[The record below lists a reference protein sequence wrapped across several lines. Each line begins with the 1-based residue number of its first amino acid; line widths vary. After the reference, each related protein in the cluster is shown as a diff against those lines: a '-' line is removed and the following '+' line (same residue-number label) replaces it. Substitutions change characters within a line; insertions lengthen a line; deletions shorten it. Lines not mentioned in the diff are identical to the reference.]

1 MSHGITHNDTMFSV
15 RAMPWHGLGV
25 VLDEYPRSIDEAL
38 DKAGLGWKVTHG
50 DVLVVKTPEW
60 TDDFG
65 TKHPPELIPAKGF
78 KANLREDT
86 GEVLGI
92 VSDEYEVVD
101 NRDAFRFLDALIG
114 SELHFETAGSL
125 WGGRR
130 VWCLARLPE
139 YVELGGDLSATYIY
153 VANSH
158 DGSMAVT
165 AAATPIRIVCANT
178 LGAALRQAEH
188 GASAQRTFRFRH
200 TGNLQTKFAEA
211 RQVLGMTIDYQKQFK
226 ALADRLAL
234 EPISETALEHR
245 VLRHLWVID
254 DDTGA
259 RARANRERAIERV
272 LAIFRG
278 RGGAGDTTGN
288 SPGHASGRRS
298 TRSPSTWTTDGATR
312 AAPTRCSARSR
323 TPRSS
328 SERSSWSRRRDVAA
342 GNGVMIRLGFRAGV
356 GSPACRRDDGRGG
369 AVFFWSRSRSSTRGS
384 RRNPSEDSCP
394 THAPGRCERQYA
406 SL

>member
-1 MSHGITHNDTMFSV
+1 MSHGITHTDSMFSV
-15 RAMPWHGLGV
+15 RCMPWHGLCV
-25 VLDEYPRSIDEAL
+25 VLDEHPRSIDDAL
-38 DKAGLGWKVTHG
+38 DKAGLAWKVTHG

-65 TKHPPELIPAKGF
+65 TKHPAELVPAKGF

-165 AAATPIRIVCANT
+165 AAVTPIRIVCADT
-178 LGAALRQAEH
+178 LGAAMRQAEH
-188 GASAQRTFRFRH
+188 GANAQRTFRFRH

-211 RQVLGMTIDYQKQFK
+211 RHVLGMTIDYQNQFK

-234 EPISETALEHR
+234 EPISSTALEHR

-272 LAIFRG
+272 LAIYRG
-278 RGGAGDTTGN
+278 RGADGDTTGN
-288 SPGHASGRRS
+288 SPGTKWTAFNAIAEHLDYGRRY
-298 TRSPSTWTTDGATR
+298 T
-312 AAPTRCSARSR
+312 SR
-323 TPRSS
+323 TNQVQRS
-328 SERSSWSRRRDVAA
+328 
-342 GNGVMIRLGFRAGV
+342 F
-356 GSPACRRDDGRGG
+356 
-369 AVFFWSRSRSSTRGS
+369 
-384 RRNPSEDSCP
+384 EDSSVKQR
-394 THAPGRCERQYA
+394 ALELVSA
-406 SL
+406 A

>member
-1 MSHGITHNDTMFSV
+1 M
-15 RAMPWHGLGV
+15 
-25 VLDEYPRSIDEAL
+25 
-38 DKAGLGWKVTHG
+38 
-50 DVLVVKTPEW
+50 
-60 TDDFG
+60 
-65 TKHPPELIPAKGF
+65 
-78 KANLREDT
+78 
-86 GEVLGI
+86 
-92 VSDEYEVVD
+92 VD

-114 SELHFETAGSL
+114 SDLYFETAGSL

-188 GASAQRTFRFRH
+188 GVNAQRTFRFRH
-200 TGNLQTKFAEA
+200 AGNLQTKLTEA
-211 RQVLGMTIDYQKQFK
+211 RRVLGMTIDYQKQFK

-234 EPISETALEHR
+234 EPISSTALEHR

-278 RGGAGDTTGN
+278 RGEAGDTTGN
-288 SPGHASGRRS
+288 SPGTKWTAFNAIAEHLDYGRRY
-298 TRSPSTWTTDGATR
+298 TGRTNQVQRSFEDISVKQR
-312 AAPTRCSARSR
+312 ALELVT
-323 TPRSS
+323 
-328 SERSSWSRRRDVAA
+328 AA
-342 GNGVMIRLGFRAGV
+342 
-356 GSPACRRDDGRGG
+356 
-369 AVFFWSRSRSSTRGS
+369 
-384 RRNPSEDSCP
+384 
-394 THAPGRCERQYA
+394 
-406 SL
+406 

>member
-1 MSHGITHNDTMFSV
+1 MSHGITTNDEMFSV
-15 RAMPWHGLGV
+15 RRAPWHGLGV
-25 VLDEYPRSIDEAL
+25 VLEEYPRSIDDAL
-38 DKAGLGWKVTHG
+38 DRAGLGWKVTHG
-50 DVLVVKTPEW
+50 DVLVVKAPEW

-65 TKHPPELIPAKGF
+65 TKHPAELIPANGF

-139 YVELGGDLSATYIY
+139 FIELGGDQSATYVY

-178 LGAALRQAEH
+178 LGAALRQSERGAHAE
-188 GASAQRTFRFRH
+188 RTFRFRH
-200 TGNLQTKFAEA
+200 TGNLQAKFAEA
-211 RQVLGMTIDYQKQFK
+211 RQVLGMTINYQKQFK
-226 ALADRLAL
+226 VLADRLAL
-234 EPISETALEHR
+234 EPISDGTLERR
-245 VLRHLWVID
+245 VLRHLWVTD
-254 DDTGA
+254 DENLGR
-259 RARANRERAIERV
+259 RARENRERTIEHV

-278 RGGAGDTTGN
+278 RGIAGDTTGN
-288 SPGHASGRRS
+288 SPGTKWTAFNAIAEHLDYGRRY
-298 TRSPSTWTTDGATR
+298 TARTNQVQRSFEDTALKQR
-312 AAPTRCSARSR
+312 AL
-323 TPRSS
+323 
-328 SERSSWSRRRDVAA
+328 DLVVAA
-342 GNGVMIRLGFRAGV
+342 
-356 GSPACRRDDGRGG
+356 
-369 AVFFWSRSRSSTRGS
+369 
-384 RRNPSEDSCP
+384 
-394 THAPGRCERQYA
+394 
-406 SL
+406 

>member
-1 MSHGITHNDTMFSV
+1 MSHGITSNDTMFSV

-25 VLDEYPRSIDEAL
+25 VLDDYPLSIDDAL
-38 DKAGLGWKVTHG
+38 NKAGLGWRVTHG
-50 DVLVVKTPEW
+50 DVLVVRTPEW

-65 TKHPPELIPAKGF
+65 TKHPPELIAANGF
-78 KANLREDT
+78 KANLREDNC
-86 GEVLGI
+86 EVLGI

-139 YVELGGDLSATYIY
+139 YVELGGDQSATYIY

-188 GASAQRTFRFRH
+188 GANAQRTFRFRH

-211 RQVLGMTIDYQKQFK
+211 RQVLGMTINYQKPFK

-234 EPISETALEHR
+234 EPISNTALEHR

-272 LAIFRG
+272 LAIYRG
-278 RGGAGDTTGN
+278 RGAAGDTTGN
-288 SPGHASGRRS
+288 SPGTKWTAFNAIAEHVDYGRRY
-298 TRSPSTWTTDGATR
+298 T
-312 AAPTRCSARSR
+312 SR
-323 TPRSS
+323 TNQVQRSFEDTS
-328 SERSSWSRRRDVAA
+328 LKQRALELVAA
-342 GNGVMIRLGFRAGV
+342 A
-356 GSPACRRDDGRGG
+356 
-369 AVFFWSRSRSSTRGS
+369 
-384 RRNPSEDSCP
+384 
-394 THAPGRCERQYA
+394 
-406 SL
+406 

>member
-1 MSHGITHNDTMFSV
+1 MSHGLTNKDSMFSV
-15 RAMPWHGLGV
+15 RKMPWHGLGV

-50 DVLVVKTPEW
+50 DVLVVRAPEW

-65 TKHPPELIPAKGF
+65 TKHAAELIPAKGF

-114 SELHFETAGSL
+114 SDLHFETAGSL

-139 YVELGGDLSATYIY
+139 YIELGGDLSATYIY

-178 LGAALRQAEH
+178 LGAALRQAEY
-188 GASAQRTFRFRH
+188 GAQAQRTFRFRH

-211 RQVLGMTIDYQKQFK
+211 RQALGLTIDYQQQFK
-226 ALADRLAL
+226 ALADRLAFQPMS
-234 EPISETALEHR
+234 EPALERR

-254 DDTGA
+254 DDTGP
-259 RARANRERAIERV
+259 RARANRERAIEHV

-278 RGGAGDTTGN
+278 RGTTGDTTGN
-288 SPGHASGRRS
+288 SPGSKWVAFNAIAEHLDYGRRYT
-298 TRSPSTWTTDGATR
+298 TRTNQVQRSFEDTSLKQR
-312 AAPTRCSARSR
+312 ALELVSA
-323 TPRSS
+323 
-328 SERSSWSRRRDVAA
+328 A
-342 GNGVMIRLGFRAGV
+342 
-356 GSPACRRDDGRGG
+356 
-369 AVFFWSRSRSSTRGS
+369 
-384 RRNPSEDSCP
+384 
-394 THAPGRCERQYA
+394 
-406 SL
+406 

>member
-1 MSHGITHNDTMFSV
+1 MFSV
-15 RAMPWHGLGV
+15 RSMPWHGLGV
-25 VLDEYPRSIDEAL
+25 VLDEYPHSIDDAL
-38 DKAGLGWKVTHG
+38 DKAGLGWKVTHS
-50 DVLVVKTPEW
+50 DVLIVKTPEW

-65 TKHPPELIPAKGF
+65 TSHPAHLVAAKGF

-86 GEVLGI
+86 GDVLGI

-139 YVELGGDLSATYIY
+139 YVELGGDPSGIYIY

-165 AAATPIRIVCANT
+165 AAVTPIRIVCANT

-188 GASAQRTFRFRH
+188 GANAQRTFRFRH

-211 RQVLGMTIDYQKQFK
+211 RQVLGMTIDYEQQYK
-226 ALADRLAL
+226 AVADRLAR
-234 EPISETALEHR
+234 EAISETALERR

-254 DDTGA
+254 EDTGT
-259 RARANRERAIERV
+259 RARANRERAIEHV
-272 LAIFRG
+272 LATFRG
-278 RGGAGDTTGN
+278 RGLAGDTTGN
-288 SPGHASGRRS
+288 SPGSKWVAFNAIAEHLDYGRRYT
-298 TRSPSTWTTDGATR
+298 TRSNQVQRSFEDTLLKQR
-312 AAPTRCSARSR
+312 ALDLVVSA
-323 TPRSS
+323 
-328 SERSSWSRRRDVAA
+328 
-342 GNGVMIRLGFRAGV
+342 
-356 GSPACRRDDGRGG
+356 
-369 AVFFWSRSRSSTRGS
+369 
-384 RRNPSEDSCP
+384 
-394 THAPGRCERQYA
+394 
-406 SL
+406 